1 MRLWSQSFNLATHM
15 RTNNAPHGRLKNI
28 IEPYPHIITAK
39 QPGIRRSPHSQVRFS
54 SEIHGKAITRPRGEN
69 KKSRLIMLNFTSLGV
84 VIYP

>member
-1 MRLWSQSFNLATHM
+1 MRLWSQSFKVSRPTCALQCA
-15 RTNNAPHGRLKNI
+15 AWSSEKNI

-69 KKSRLIMLNFTSLGV
+69 K
-84 VIYP
+84 